1 MVKAIRIHQTGG
13 PEVMQFETI
22 ELPPPGE
29 GQVRVKHMAI
39 GVNFIDT
46 YHRSGLYKLPLPAG
60 IGSEAAGI
68 VEAIGPNA
76 GTALKP
82 GDRVAYAMVP
92 GAYAE
97 AANVPAWRVVKV
109 PEGVSDETAAASL
122 LKGLTAQY
130 LLKRL
135 YTVRPGQTIL
145 VHAAA
150 GATGQIICQ
159 WANHLGAIVIG
170 TAGSEAK
177 MELARANGCQ
187 HVLNSRTD
195 AIAKTVREL
204 TGGVGVPVV
213 YDGVGKESFESSL
226 DSLQVRGLMVC
237 FGNASGPVPPLDIHT
252 LTHKGSLFLT
262 RPTLASYTR
271 SAEEIGEAAAD
282 LFSVIL
288 SGAVKIAIHQ
298 RFALDQARAAH
309 EALQA
314 RATTGATVLIP

>member
-1 MVKAIRIHQTGG
+1 MVKAIRIHRTGG
-13 PEVMQFETI
+13 PEVMALENVD
-22 ELPPPGE
+22 LPPPGD
-29 GQVRVKHMAI
+29 GQVRIRHSAI

-68 VEAIGPNA
+68 VEALGPNT
-76 GTALKP
+76 GDRLKP

-92 GAYAE
+92 GSYAE
-97 AANVPAWRVVKV
+97 AANVTAWRVVKV
-109 PEGVSDETAAASL
+109 PAGISDEVAAASL

-135 YTVRPGQTIL
+135 YTVKPGQTIL

-150 GATGQIICQ
+150 GATGQILCQ
-159 WANHLGAIVIG
+159 WANHLGVTVIG
-170 TAGSEAK
+170 TAGSPEK
-177 MELARANGCQ
+177 MALARSNGCH
-187 HVLNSRTD
+187 HVFNTRTD
-195 AIAKTVREL
+195 AIAKSVREL
-204 TGGVGVPVV
+204 TGGIGVPVV
-213 YDGVGKESFESSL
+213 YDGVGKETFEASL

-237 FGNASGPVPPLDIHT
+237 YGNASGPVPPLDIHT

-262 RPTLASYTR
+262 RPTLASYSRTT
-271 SAEEIGEAAAD
+271 EEIVDAATD
-282 LFSVIL
+282 LFSVIQ
-288 SGAVKIAIHQ
+288 SGAVKIAINQ

-309 EALQA
+309 EALHA